1 MNFSEYQEKAKQT
14 DLDQPGATDQV
25 MYPGFMDKIL
35 GLSGEAGEFTD
46 KVKKIVRDKEGK
58 ISPEDREELIKELGD
73 VLWYVALVSEYMGVS
88 LEDVAEKNIEKL
100 ASRQRRGTLT
110 GSGDNR

>member
-1 MNFSEYQEKAKQT
+1 MDFNEYQVKAKQT
-14 DLDQPGATDQV
+14 DLDEVGATDEV

-46 KVKKIVRDKEGK
+46 KVKKIVRDKQGK
-58 ISPEDREELIKELGD
+58 ISPEDKEELIKELGD
-73 VLWYVALVSEYMGVS
+73 VLWYVALVSEYMGVT
-88 LEDVAEKNIEKL
+88 LEEVAEKNIAKL
-100 ASRQRRGTLT
+100 ADRQKRGALT